1 MNLRRV
7 MTSIDQDL
15 GIIKVGAKAKA
26 LFELL
31 KFRLASL
38 IAFSGAMGYC
48 LGANQV
54 IWPKLWLFVLA
65 SIGIT
70 GSANI
75 INQILEKDLDNMMK
89 RTRMRPL
96 PSGRVSVDQAVVW
109 AIFLGIG
116 SLFIFITVFNLSTGL
131 ISLLSLVLYGFVY
144 TPLKRVGPIAV
155 FVGAFP
161 GAFPP
166 MIGWVAATNH
176 FGLEPGIL
184 FAIQFFWQ
192 FPHFWAIAWVLDED
206 YKRAGFKLLPANGLK
221 DSDTTLQIMIYTL
234 FLLPIGWL
242 PYQLG
247 MTGINSAFIATLFG
261 VLFLAQTFHLMRR
274 CTDQTARQ
282 LMFGSFIY
290 LPIVQIAFLL
300 DKL

>member
-1 MNLRRV
+1 MTTAVAGLSIGERV
-7 MTSIDQDL
+7 
-15 GIIKVGAKAKA
+15 KV

-48 LGANQV
+48 LGAKDV
-54 IWPKLWLFVLA
+54 SWEKLTLFIIA

-75 INQILEKDLDNMMK
+75 INQIIEKDLDKMMK
-89 RTRMRPL
+89 RTASRPL
-96 PSGRVSVDQAVVW
+96 PSGRITVKQAIVWCVVLGVVSLV
-109 AIFLGIG
+109 
-116 SLFIFITVFNLSTGL
+116 IFISVFNLITGL
-131 ISLLSLVLYGFVY
+131 VSLLSLVLYGFVY

-155 FVGAFP
+155 FVGAIP

-166 MIGWVAATNH
+166 MIGWIAATNH

-221 DSDTTLQIMIYTL
+221 DSDTTLQIMIYTV
-234 FLLPIGWL
+234 FLIPIGWL
-242 PYQLG
+242 PYELG
-247 MTGINSAFIATLFG
+247 MTGINSALVATVFG
-261 VLFLAQTFHLMRR
+261 VLFLAQTFHLMRK
-274 CTDQTARQ
+274 CTDKTAKQ
-282 LMFGSFIY
+282 LMFGSFLY

>member
-1 MNLRRV
+1 MISAEESLGGFDRV
-7 MTSIDQDL
+7 KERL
-15 GIIKVGAKAKA
+15 GV

-48 LGANQV
+48 LGATKV
-54 IWPKLWLFVLA
+54 IWTEMVLFVVA

-70 GSANI
+70 GAANI
-75 INQILEKDLDNMMK
+75 INQILEKDYDKLMK
-89 RTRMRPL
+89 RTSSRPL
-96 PSGRVSVDQAVVW
+96 PSGRISVEQAIVW
-109 AIFLGIG
+109 AVFLGVV
-116 SLFIFITVFNLSTGL
+116 SLFIFISVFNLSTGL

-242 PYQLG
+242 PYELG
-247 MTGINSAFIATLFG
+247 MTGINSAFVATIFG
-261 VLFLAQTFHLMRR
+261 VLFLAQTFHLMRT
-274 CTDQTARQ
+274 CTDKTARQ

>member
-1 MNLRRV
+1 
-7 MTSIDQDL
+7 MTSAVVDL
-15 GIIKVGAKAKA
+15 SVGERIRV

-48 LGANQV
+48 LGATEV
-54 IWPKLWLFVLA
+54 VWSKMVLFILA

-75 INQILEKDLDNMMK
+75 INQIIEKDLDKLMK
-89 RTRMRPL
+89 RTAGRPL
-96 PSGRVSVDQAVVW
+96 PSGRITVNQAIVWCAILGVSSLI
-109 AIFLGIG
+109 IFV
-116 SLFIFITVFNLSTGL
+116 SVFNLTTGL

-144 TPLKRVGPIAV
+144 TPLKRVGPVAV

-192 FPHFWAIAWVLDED
+192 FPHFWAIAWVLDDD

-242 PYQLG
+242 PYELG
-247 MTGINSAFIATLFG
+247 MTGINSAFIATVFG
-261 VLFLAQTFHLMRR
+261 VLFLAQTFHLMRK
-274 CTDQTARQ
+274 CSDKTARQ

>member
-1 MNLRRV
+1 MISAEGSLGGVGKLRERIGV
-7 MTSIDQDL
+7 
-15 GIIKVGAKAKA
+15 

-48 LGANQV
+48 LGAKEV
-54 IWPKLWLFVLA
+54 ETGKLVLFIIA

-70 GSANI
+70 GAANI
-75 INQILEKDLDNMMK
+75 INQILEKDFDKLMK
-89 RTRMRPL
+89 RTANRPL
-96 PSGRVSVDQAVVW
+96 PSGRITVDQAIIW
-109 AIFLGIG
+109 AIFLGIT
-116 SLFIFITVFNLSTGL
+116 SLAIFVLVFNLSTGL

-221 DSDTTLQIMIYTL
+221 DVNTTLQIMIYTV

-242 PYQLG
+242 PYELG
-247 MTGINSAFIATLFG
+247 MTGINSAFVATVFG
-261 VLFLAQTFHLMRR
+261 VLFLAQTFHLMRT
-274 CTDQTARQ
+274 CTDKTARQ

>member
-1 MNLRRV
+1 MITAEESLSGV
-7 MTSIDQDL
+7 
-15 GIIKVGAKAKA
+15 GKIKERIGV

-48 LGANQV
+48 LGASKV
-54 IWPKLWLFVLA
+54 ESGKLILFIIA
-65 SIGIT
+65 SIAIT
-70 GSANI
+70 GAANI
-75 INQILEKDLDNMMK
+75 INQILEIDHDKMMK
-89 RTRMRPL
+89 RTVNRPL
-96 PSGRVSVDQAVVW
+96 PSGRITVQMAIVW
-109 AIFLGIG
+109 AVFLGLASMMI
-116 SLFIFITVFNLSTGL
+116 FIFVFNLTTGL
-131 ISLLSLVLYGFVY
+131 IWLLSLVLYGFVY

-221 DSDTTLQIMIYTL
+221 DLDTTLQIMIYTV

-242 PYQLG
+242 PYKLG
-247 MTGINSAFIATLFG
+247 MTGINSAFVATVFG
-261 VLFLAQTFHLMRR
+261 VLFLAQTFHLMRT
-274 CTDQTARQ
+274 CTDKTARQ

>member
-1 MNLRRV
+1 
-7 MTSIDQDL
+7 MTSAEQSI
-15 GIIKVGAKAKA
+15 GVVKIGEKARA

-48 LGANQV
+48 LGANEV
-54 IWPKLWLFVLA
+54 IWSKLTLFVLA

-75 INQILEKDLDNMMK
+75 INQILEKDLDRMMK

-96 PSGRVSVDQAVVW
+96 PSGRVSVDQAVIW
-109 AIFLGIG
+109 AVFLAVG
-116 SLFIFITVFNLSTGL
+116 SLFIFVTQFNLSTGL

-144 TPLKRVGPIAV
+144 TPLKQVGPIAV

-242 PYQLG
+242 PYYLG
-247 MTGINSAFIATLFG
+247 MTGINSAFIATIFG

-274 CTDQTARQ
+274 CTDKTARQ

>member
-1 MNLRRV
+1 MIAAEE
-7 MTSIDQDL
+7 SIS
-15 GIIKVGAKAKA
+15 GVGRIKERIGV

-48 LGANQV
+48 LGAKQV
-54 IWPKLWLFVLA
+54 ETGKLILFIIA

-70 GSANI
+70 GAANI
-75 INQILEKDLDNMMK
+75 INQILEKDLDKMMK
-89 RTRMRPL
+89 RTANRPL
-96 PSGRVSVDQAVVW
+96 PSGRISVDMAIVW
-109 AIFLGIG
+109 AVFLGLV
-116 SLFIFITVFNLSTGL
+116 SMVIFVFVFNLSTGL

-221 DSDTTLQIMIYTL
+221 DLDTTLQIMIYTV

-242 PYQLG
+242 PYELG
-247 MTGINSAFIATLFG
+247 MTGINSAFVATVFG
-261 VLFLAQTFHLMRR
+261 VLFLAQTFHLMRK
-274 CTDQTARQ
+274 CTDKTARQ

>member
-1 MNLRRV
+1 MISVEESVSGVGKIRER
-7 MTSIDQDL
+7 L
-15 GIIKVGAKAKA
+15 GV

-48 LGANQV
+48 LGSRDV
-54 IWPKLWLFVLA
+54 RTSDMVLFIIA

-70 GSANI
+70 GAANI
-75 INQILEKDLDNMMK
+75 INQILEKDLDKLMK
-89 RTRMRPL
+89 RTASRPL
-96 PSGRVSVDQAVVW
+96 PSGRITVEQAALWTVILGVGSL
-109 AIFLGIG
+109 AIFV
-116 SLFIFITVFNLSTGL
+116 TVFNLTTGL

-221 DSDTTLQIMIYTL
+221 DADTTLQIMIYTL

-242 PYQLG
+242 PYELG
-247 MTGINSAFIATLFG
+247 MTGINSAFIATVFG
-261 VLFLAQTFHLMRR
+261 VLFLAQTFHLMRK
-274 CTDQTARQ
+274 CTDKTAKQ

>member
-1 MNLRRV
+1 
-7 MTSIDQDL
+7 MTSAEESL
-15 GIIKVGAKAKA
+15 GFNKVGDKVKA

-31 KFRLASL
+31 KFRLAAL
-38 IAFSGAMGYC
+38 IAFSGAMGYS
-48 LGANQV
+48 LGASDVKWVNIV
-54 IWPKLWLFVLA
+54 LFCIA

-70 GSANI
+70 GAANI
-75 INQILEKDLDNMMK
+75 INQILEKDLDKMMK
-89 RTRMRPL
+89 RTQNRPL
-96 PSGRVSVDQAVVW
+96 PSGRISVEQAIVW
-109 AIFLGIG
+109 AIFLGVS
-116 SLFIFITVFNLSTGL
+116 SLFIFAVYFNL
-131 ISLLSLVLYGFVY
+131 ISALLALLSLVLYGFVY

-192 FPHFWAIAWVLDED
+192 FPHFWAIAWVLDDD

-221 DSDTTLQIMIYTL
+221 DTDTTLQIIIYTL
-234 FLLPIGWL
+234 FLLPVGWL
-242 PYQLG
+242 PYELG
-247 MTGINSAFIATLFG
+247 MTGINSAFIATVFG
-261 VLFLAQTFHLMRR
+261 VLFLAQTFHLMRK
-274 CTDQTARQ
+274 CSDKTARQ

>member
-1 MNLRRV
+1 MI
-7 MTSIDQDL
+7 TSEGSLSVSGRIAE
-15 GIIKVGAKAKA
+15 KVKA

-31 KFRLASL
+31 KFRLAAL
-38 IAFSGAMGYC
+38 VAFSGAMGYSLAMNSIEWPLLILFC
-48 LGANQV
+48 IGA
-54 IWPKLWLFVLA
+54 IA
-65 SIGIT
+65 IT

-75 INQILEKDLDNMMK
+75 INQILEKDLDKLMS
-89 RTRMRPL
+89 RTADRPL
-96 PSGRVSVDQAVVW
+96 PSGRLSVQEAVVW
-109 AIFLGIG
+109 CVFLGVTA
-116 SLFIFITVFNLSTGL
+116 LYIFAVYFNLRTAL
-131 ISLLSLVLYGFVY
+131 LATLSLILYGFVY

-166 MIGWVAATNH
+166 MIGWIAATNQ

-206 YKRAGFKLLPANGLK
+206 YKKAGFKLLPSAGGK
-221 DSDTTLQIMIYTL
+221 DLNTTIQIMIYTL
-234 FLLPIGWL
+234 FLIPVGWL
-242 PYQLG
+242 PFKLG
-247 MTGINSAFIATLFG
+247 MTGINSAFVATLFG
-261 VLFLAQTFHLMRR
+261 VLFLAQTFHLMRK
-274 CTDQTARQ
+274 CTDRTALQ

-300 DKL
+300 DKI

>member
-1 MNLRRV
+1 
-7 MTSIDQDL
+7 MTSAEESL
-15 GIIKVGAKAKA
+15 GFSKVGDKVKA

-31 KFRLASL
+31 KFRLAAL
-38 IAFSGAMGYC
+38 IAFSGAMGYS
-48 LGANQV
+48 LGASDV
-54 IWPKLWLFVLA
+54 SWTKMVLFCLA

-70 GSANI
+70 GAANI
-75 INQILEKDLDNMMK
+75 INQILEKDLDKMMK
-89 RTRMRPL
+89 RTQNRPL
-96 PSGRVSVDQAVVW
+96 PSGRVTVEQAIVW
-109 AIFLGIG
+109 AIFLGVA
-116 SLFIFITVFNLSTGL
+116 SLFIFVVYFNM
-131 ISLLSLVLYGFVY
+131 ISALLALLSLVLYGFVY

-221 DSDTTLQIMIYTL
+221 DADTTLQIMIYTL
-234 FLLPIGWL
+234 FLLPVGWL
-242 PYQLG
+242 PYKLG
-247 MTGINSAFIATLFG
+247 MTGINSAFIATVFG
-261 VLFLAQTFHLMRR
+261 VLFLAQTFHLMRK

-282 LMFGSFIY
+282 LMFGSFVY

>member
-1 MNLRRV
+1 MISIEERSTGVDRLREWA
-7 MTSIDQDL
+7 
-15 GIIKVGAKAKA
+15 GI

-48 LGANQV
+48 LGAKDV
-54 IWPKLWLFVLA
+54 RTGDLVLFILA

-75 INQILEKDLDNMMK
+75 INQILEKDFDKLMK
-89 RTRMRPL
+89 RTASRPL
-96 PSGRVSVDQAVVW
+96 PSGRITAQQAGVW
-109 AIFLGIG
+109 AAILGVA
-116 SLFIFITVFNLSTGL
+116 SLLVFVLVFNLSTGL

-242 PYQLG
+242 PYELG
-247 MTGINSAFIATLFG
+247 MTGINSAFVATIFG
-261 VLFLAQTFHLMRR
+261 VLFLAQTFHLMRK
-274 CTDQTARQ
+274 CTDATAKQ

>member
-1 MNLRRV
+1 
-7 MTSIDQDL
+7 MTSAEGSL
-15 GIIKVGAKAKA
+15 VGVSKIKEKIGV

-38 IAFSGAMGYC
+38 IAFSGAMGYS
-48 LGANQV
+48 LGAKEV
-54 IWPKLWLFVLA
+54 EFSKLVLFVFA

-70 GSANI
+70 GAANI
-75 INQILEKDLDNMMK
+75 INQILEKDLDRMMK
-89 RTRMRPL
+89 RTASRPL
-96 PSGRVSVDQAVVW
+96 PSGRITNEQAAIW
-109 AIFLGIG
+109 AVILGVT
-116 SLFIFITVFNLSTGL
+116 SLFIFISVFNLSTGL

-221 DSDTTLQIMIYTL
+221 DLDTTMQIMIYTL

-242 PYQLG
+242 PYKLG
-247 MTGINSAFIATLFG
+247 MTGINSAFIATIFG
-261 VLFLAQTFHLMRR
+261 VLFLAQTFHLMRT
-274 CTDQTARQ
+274 CTDKTARQ

-300 DKL
+300 DKI

>member
-1 MNLRRV
+1 MISAEENIGHV
-7 MTSIDQDL
+7 
-15 GIIKVGAKAKA
+15 GIGERARAF
-26 LFELL
+26 FELL

-48 LGANQV
+48 LGAKEV
-54 IWPKLWLFVLA
+54 SGGKLALFVLA

-70 GSANI
+70 GAANI
-75 INQILEKDLDNMMK
+75 INQILEKDLDSLMK
-89 RTRMRPL
+89 RTRNRPL
-96 PSGRVSVDQAVVW
+96 PSGRVSREEAIVW
-109 AIFLGIG
+109 AMLLGVSSLMIFLWA
-116 SLFIFITVFNLSTGL
+116 FNLSTGL
-131 ISLLSLVLYGFVY
+131 LSLLSLILYGFVY

-206 YKRAGFKLLPANGLK
+206 YRRAGFKLLPANGLK

-247 MTGINSAFIATLFG
+247 MTGINSAFVATLFG
-261 VLFLAQTFHLMRR
+261 VLFLAQTFHLMRK

>member
-1 MNLRRV
+1 
-7 MTSIDQDL
+7 MTSAVGNVLI
-15 GIIKVGAKAKA
+15 GERIKI

-48 LGANQV
+48 LGANEV
-54 IWPKLWLFVLA
+54 VWSKLWLFVLA

-75 INQILEKDLDNMMK
+75 INQIIEIDFDKLMK
-89 RTRMRPL
+89 RTAMRPL
-96 PSGRVSVDQAVVW
+96 PSGRITVQQAIVW
-109 AIFLGIG
+109 CVFLGIS
-116 SLFIFITVFNLSTGL
+116 SLAIFFFAFNLSTAL
-131 ISLLSLVLYGFVY
+131 ISLLSLILYGFVY

-234 FLLPIGWL
+234 FLLPVGWL
-242 PYQLG
+242 PYELG
-247 MTGINSAFIATLFG
+247 MTGINSAFVATVFG
-261 VLFLAQTFHLMRR
+261 VLFLAQTFHLMRK
-274 CTDQTARQ
+274 CTDKTARQ

>member
-1 MNLRRV
+1 
-7 MTSIDQDL
+7 
-15 GIIKVGAKAKA
+15 
-26 LFELL
+26 
-31 KFRLASL
+31 
-38 IAFSGAMGYC
+38 
-48 LGANQV
+48 
-54 IWPKLWLFVLA
+54 
-65 SIGIT
+65 
-70 GSANI
+70 
-75 INQILEKDLDNMMK
+75 
-89 RTRMRPL
+89 
-96 PSGRVSVDQAVVW
+96 
-109 AIFLGIG
+109 
-116 SLFIFITVFNLSTGL
+116 
-131 ISLLSLVLYGFVY
+131 
-144 TPLKRVGPIAV
+144 VGPIAV

-206 YKRAGFKLLPANGLK
+206 YRRAGFKLLPANGLK

-247 MTGINSAFIATLFG
+247 MTGINSAFVATLFG
-261 VLFLAQTFHLMRR
+261 VLFLAQTFHLMRK

>member
-1 MNLRRV
+1 MI
-7 MTSIDQDL
+7 SAEESL
-15 GIIKVGAKAKA
+15 GGFDRIRERFGV

-48 LGANQV
+48 LGATEV
-54 IWPKLWLFVLA
+54 VWTEMVLFVIA

-70 GSANI
+70 GAANI
-75 INQILEKDLDNMMK
+75 INQILEKDYDKLMK
-89 RTRMRPL
+89 RTSSRPI
-96 PSGRVSVDQAVVW
+96 PSGRISIEQAIVSAVFLAVV
-109 AIFLGIG
+109 
-116 SLFIFITVFNLSTGL
+116 SLFIFISVFNLSTGL

-242 PYQLG
+242 PYELG
-247 MTGINSAFIATLFG
+247 MTGINSAFVATVFG
-261 VLFLAQTFHLMRR
+261 VLFLAQTFHLMRT
-274 CTDQTARQ
+274 CTDKTARQ